1 MGWFSDRRGR
11 KRSAESIIGN
21 DGTVN
26 DVLLRALLSNEPID
40 RDKAMM
46 LPAVSGAVDFIT
58 SAVACMPVR
67 LYRTKKGVV
76 EEVEN
81 DPRTKML
88 NGDTGDTLDGYQL
101 KKAMVE
107 DYLMG
112 KGGYCYIERSRN
124 DVTGLYYVKC
134 DAVSININSDPIY
147 KSYDIIVGDGTYKP
161 FEFVKVLR
169 NTKDGASGVGLTVE
183 VAKALETGYQTL
195 MYQLG
200 LVKTGGNKRGFL
212 KAQRKLGQEEI
223 DALKSAWANL
233 YGNTEENVVVLNN
246 GLEFQ
251 EASSTST
258 EMQLNENKRTMAE
271 EINGIFHIKE
281 NFEETWKFAIYPIV
295 RAFETALNRDLLLE
309 KEKRSYFFA
318 FDSREIIKASL
329 KERYETYKLAKDCG
343 IMTIN
348 EMRRNENMNEVQGL
362 DLIDLGLGSVLF
374 DTATGET
381 YTPNT
386 DSTKAAGISDSG
398 SSAQAQGGETS
409 TDDEQVVD
417 QTMDKVGD
425 VVRKP
430 LLVGQMQ
437 SMESIIAGY
446 TAGNYTA
453 PQAKSMLIVGCGLS
467 DADAERVLD
476 LQEQTEQQVNDDSQ
490 NRAEPKTIAVDYDET
505 IAHNGYPRAEV
516 VDKLKAMQQDGHKV
530 MLWTARTGKSRQDAI
545 DKCEQAGL
553 TFDGVL
559 DNKPDADL
567 FVDDKSATADDIIG
581 KGGEVNA
588 D

>member
-1 MGWFSDRRGR
+1 MGWLSDMRER
-11 KRSAESIIGN
+11 KRSAENVIGN

-26 DVLLRALLSNEPID
+26 DVLLRALLANEPID

-81 DPRTKML
+81 DPRPKML
-88 NGDTGDTLDGYQL
+88 NGDTGDTLDGFQL

-134 DAVSININSDPIY
+134 DAVSININSDPIH

-161 FEFVKVLR
+161 FEFVKILR

-212 KAQRKLGQEEI
+212 KSQRKLGQEEI
-223 DALKSAWANL
+223 DALKNAWAKL
-233 YGNTEENVVVLNN
+233 YGNSEENVVVLNN

-258 EMQLNENKRTMAE
+258 EMQLNENKQTMAD
-271 EINGIFHIKE
+271 EINGIFHIRDD
-281 NFEETWKFAIYPIV
+281 FEETYKFAIYPIV

-309 KEKRSYFFA
+309 REKRNCFFA

-329 KERYETYKLAKDCG
+329 KERYETYQLAKECG

-348 EMRRNENMNEVQGL
+348 EMRRNENMNEVRGL
-362 DLIDLGLGSVLF
+362 DIIDLGLGSVLF

-386 DSTKAAGISDSG
+386 DSTKAGISG
-398 SSAQAQGGETS
+398 SDDEPSAQGGEAN
-409 TDDEQVVD
+409 TDDKQVVD

-425 VVRKP
+425 VVRTP
-430 LLVGQMQ
+430 MLVGQMQ
-437 SMESIIAGY
+437 SMESIISGY
-446 TAGNYTA
+446 TAGNYPA
-453 PQAKSMLIVGCGLS
+453 SQAKSMLIVGCGLS
-467 DADAERVLD
+467 DADASRVLD
-476 LQEQTEQQVNDDSQ
+476 LQEQTEQQVNNGGETDS
-490 NRAEPKTIAVDYDET
+490 
-505 IAHNGYPRAEV
+505 
-516 VDKLKAMQQDGHKV
+516 
-530 MLWTARTGKSRQDAI
+530 
-545 DKCEQAGL
+545 
-553 TFDGVL
+553 
-559 DNKPDADL
+559 
-567 FVDDKSATADDIIG
+567 
-581 KGGEVNA
+581 KGGVGNA

>member
-1 MGWFSDRRGR
+1 MGWIKRRKER
-11 KRSAESIIGN
+11 KRSAENIIGN

-26 DVLLRALLSNEPID
+26 DVLLRALLNSEPID
-40 RDKAMM
+40 REKAMM

-67 LYRTKKGVV
+67 LYRVKKGVV

-81 DPRTKML
+81 DPRPKML
-88 NGDTGDTLDGYQL
+88 NGDTGDTLDGFQL

-112 KGGYCYIERSRN
+112 KGGYCYIERNRN
-124 DVTGLYYVKC
+124 DVTGLYYVPC
-134 DAVSININSDPIY
+134 DDVSININSDPIH

-161 FEFVKVLR
+161 FEFAKILR
-169 NTKDGASGVGLTVE
+169 NTKDGASGIGLTVE

-200 LVKTGGNKRGFL
+200 LVKAGGNKRGFL
-212 KAQRKLGQEEI
+212 KSQRKLGQEEI
-223 DALKSAWANL
+223 DALKNAWAKL
-233 YGNTEENVVVLNN
+233 YGNSEEKVVVLNN

-258 EMQLNENKRTMAE
+258 EMQLDENKRTMAE
-271 EINGIFHIKE
+271 EINNIFHIKDD
-281 NFEETWKFAIYPIV
+281 FEETWKFAIYPIV

-309 KEKRSYFFA
+309 REKRNCFFA

-343 IMTIN
+343 IMSIN
-348 EMRRNENMNEVQGL
+348 EMRRNENMNEVPGL
-362 DLIDLGLGSVLF
+362 DIIDLGLGSVLF
-374 DTATGET
+374 DTASGEV

-386 DSTKAAGISDSG
+386 DSTKAGISDSG
-398 SSAQAQGGETS
+398 SAAQAQGGEANA
-409 TDDEQVVD
+409 DDKQVVD
-417 QTMDKVGD
+417 QTMDKVDD

-437 SMESIIAGY
+437 SMESTIAGY

-453 PQAKSMLIVGCGLS
+453 SQAKGMLIVGCGLS
-467 DADAERVLD
+467 GEDADRVLD
-476 LQEQTEQQVNDDSQ
+476 LQEQTEHQVNDVTDS
-490 NRAEPKTIAVDYDET
+490 
-505 IAHNGYPRAEV
+505 
-516 VDKLKAMQQDGHKV
+516 
-530 MLWTARTGKSRQDAI
+530 
-545 DKCEQAGL
+545 
-553 TFDGVL
+553 
-559 DNKPDADL
+559 
-567 FVDDKSATADDIIG
+567 
-581 KGGEVNA
+581 KGGEINA

>member
-1 MGWFSDRRGR
+1 MGWIRRRKER
-11 KRSAESIIGN
+11 KRSTENIIGS

-26 DVLLRALLSNEPID
+26 DVLLRALLNDEPID

-81 DPRTKML
+81 DPRPKML
-88 NGDTGDTLDGYQL
+88 NGDTGDTLDGFQL

-124 DVTGLYYVKC
+124 DVTGLYYVNC
-134 DAVSININSDPIY
+134 DAVSININSDPIH
-147 KSYDIIVGDGTYKP
+147 KSYDIIVGADTYKP
-161 FEFVKVLR
+161 FEFVKILR
-169 NTKDGASGVGLTVE
+169 NTKDGASGIGLTVE

-200 LVKTGGNKRGFL
+200 LVKAGGNKRGFL
-212 KAQRKLGQEEI
+212 KSQRKLGQEEI
-223 DALKSAWANL
+223 DALKTAWANL
-233 YGNTEENVVVLNN
+233 YGNSEENVVVLNN

-258 EMQLNENKRTMAE
+258 EMQLNENKRTMSD
-271 EINGIFHIKE
+271 EINGIFHIKD
-281 NFEETWKFAIYPIV
+281 NFEETYKFAIYPIV

-309 KEKRSYFFA
+309 REKRNYFFA

-329 KERYETYKLAKDCG
+329 KERYETYQLAKECG

-348 EMRRNENMNEVQGL
+348 EMRRNENMNEVAGL

-374 DTATGET
+374 DTTTGET

-398 SSAQAQGGETS
+398 GALEAQGGET
-409 TDDEQVVD
+409 
-417 QTMDKVGD
+417 
-425 VVRKP
+425 
-430 LLVGQMQ
+430 
-437 SMESIIAGY
+437 
-446 TAGNYTA
+446 
-453 PQAKSMLIVGCGLS
+453 
-467 DADAERVLD
+467 
-476 LQEQTEQQVNDDSQ
+476 
-490 NRAEPKTIAVDYDET
+490 
-505 IAHNGYPRAEV
+505 
-516 VDKLKAMQQDGHKV
+516 
-530 MLWTARTGKSRQDAI
+530 
-545 DKCEQAGL
+545 
-553 TFDGVL
+553 
-559 DNKPDADL
+559 
-567 FVDDKSATADDIIG
+567 
-581 KGGEVNA
+581 NA

>member
-1 MGWFSDRRGR
+1 MGWFGDRKER
-11 KRSAESIIGN
+11 KRSAENVIGN

-26 DVLLRALLSNEPID
+26 DVLLRALLANEPID

-67 LYRTKKGVV
+67 LYRAKKGAV

-81 DPRTKML
+81 DPRPKML
-88 NGDTGDTLDGYQL
+88 NGDTGDTLDGFQL

-124 DVTGLYYVKC
+124 DVTGLHYVKC
-134 DAVSININSDPIY
+134 DAVSININSDPIR

-161 FEFVKVLR
+161 FEFVKILR

-212 KAQRKLGQEEI
+212 KSQRKLGQEEI
-223 DALKSAWANL
+223 DALKNAWAKL
-233 YGNTEENVVVLNN
+233 YGNSEENVVDLNN

-258 EMQLNENKRTMAE
+258 EMQLNENKRTMAD
-271 EINGIFHIKE
+271 EINGIFHIRDD
-281 NFEETWKFAIYPIV
+281 FEETYKFAIYPIV

-309 KEKRSYFFA
+309 REKRNCFFA

-329 KERYETYKLAKDCG
+329 KERYETYQLAKECG

-348 EMRRNENMNEVQGL
+348 EMRRNENMNEVHGL
-362 DLIDLGLGSVLF
+362 DIIDLGLGSVLF

-386 DSTKAAGISDSG
+386 DSTKAGISG
-398 SSAQAQGGETS
+398 SDNAPSAQGGEAN
-409 TDDEQVVD
+409 TDDKQVVD

-425 VVRKP
+425 VVRTP
-430 LLVGQMQ
+430 MLVGQMQ
-437 SMESIIAGY
+437 SMESIISGY
-446 TAGNYTA
+446 TAGNYSA
-453 PQAKSMLIVGCGLS
+453 SQAKSMLIVGCGLS
-467 DADAERVLD
+467 DADASRVLD
-476 LQEQTEQQVNDDSQ
+476 LQEQTEQQVN
-490 NRAEPKTIAVDYDET
+490 NGGET
-505 IAHNGYPRAEV
+505 
-516 VDKLKAMQQDGHKV
+516 D
-530 MLWTARTGKSRQDAI
+530 
-545 DKCEQAGL
+545 
-553 TFDGVL
+553 
-559 DNKPDADL
+559 
-567 FVDDKSATADDIIG
+567 G
-581 KGGEVNA
+581 KGGAGNA